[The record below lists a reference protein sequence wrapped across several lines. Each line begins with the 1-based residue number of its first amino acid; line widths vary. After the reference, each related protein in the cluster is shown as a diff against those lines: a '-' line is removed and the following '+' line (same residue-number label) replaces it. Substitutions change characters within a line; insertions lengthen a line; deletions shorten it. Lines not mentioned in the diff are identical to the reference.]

1 MRILRMK
8 FRTVESEWH
17 NGGIHDPCSSDS
29 YHERISLEENG
40 IESHGIADC
49 RYCSDPN
56 YGKTVG
62 YNEVYVK

>member
-8 FRTVESEWH
+8 FRTVEEEWH
-17 NGGIHDPCSSDS
+17 NGGVHDPCDYDS
-29 YHERISLEENG
+29 AAARSSLEIKG
-40 IESHGIADC
+40 IETHDFENC